1 MFFSRK
7 FLPYFTVFFFGA
19 FNDNMFRNA
28 LVVMITYQSGF
39 SPEKASGL
47 SFLAM
52 ALLMLPFF
60 PFSALAGEAADKF
73 SQRKMFRIVKIA
85 EGILMLLTF
94 AAFAGKSFL
103 FLMILLFLMG
113 TQSAFFSPLKYS
125 YMPRNLEK
133 GDLLRGNGYVNAGT
147 YAAIL
152 VGTLAGNTL
161 IELPDGRLWTG
172 GILVLFALA
181 GIAGAWFVP
190 EKMPPSPE
198 IRMDWNIGR
207 STFQLLKNIF
217 RNKNLLRCTLGL
229 SSFWMTGALYV
240 SQLAGFCK
248 DVLCTQSRLIPLLYA
263 VFSVGVALGSLFCG
277 LAGKKKNAMLF
288 VFPALILMALFTSDL
303 YLLSLSWKGDP
314 ANLYTLSQLFAI
326 PGFYRIIADLFF
338 LALCGG
344 FYSVPLNT
352 FLQKNTPVKETARI
366 IAGNNVLNS
375 AAIAVGTIIVSC
387 LMGIKLLSISGV
399 FLVVAAVNVLTA
411 FYLLP
416 LIRQK
421 ETL

>member
-1 MFFSRK
+1 MFFSRS
-7 FLPYFTVFFFGA
+7 FLSYFTVFFFGA

-39 SPEKASGL
+39 TPEKASGL

-52 ALLMLPFF
+52 SLMMLPFF

-73 SQRKMFRIVKIA
+73 SQAKMFRLVKIA
-85 EGILMLLTF
+85 EVFLMVLTL
-94 AAFAGKSFL
+94 AAFICRSL
-103 FLMILLFLMG
+103 PLLMVLLFLMG

-133 GDLLRGNGYVNAGT
+133 GELLRGNAYVNAGT

-152 VGTLAGNTL
+152 IGTLVGNTL
-161 IELPDGRLWTG
+161 IELPNGRLLTG
-172 GILVLFALA
+172 IMLTVFAVA
-181 GIAGAWFVP
+181 GCIGAWKVP
-190 EKMPPSPE
+190 DKVPPSPE
-198 IRMDWNIGR
+198 IKPDWNILRG
-207 STFQLLKNIF
+207 TFNLLKNLF
-217 RNKNLLRCTLGL
+217 RNKNILRCTIGL

-248 DVLCTQSRLIPLLYA
+248 DVLYTQSRLIPFLYA
-263 VFSVGVALGSLFCG
+263 VFSVGVALDSLLCG
-277 LAGKKKNAMLF
+277 WAGRKKNAMSF
-288 VFPALILMALFTSDL
+288 VFPALILMALFTADL
-303 YLLSLSWKGDP
+303 YFVSLSWKGSP
-314 ANLYTLSQLFAI
+314 SHLYTLSELFRI
-326 PGFYRIIADLFF
+326 PAFYRICADLLL

-352 FLQKNTPVKETARI
+352 CLQKNIPEKETARV

-375 AAIAVGTIIVSC
+375 AAIAAGTVVVSL
-387 LMGIKLLSISGV
+387 LMGTKILSISGV
-399 FLVVAAVNVLTA
+399 FPVVAAVNVMTA

-421 ETL
+421 NTL